1 MVQAGL
7 GKVYDVYMRIV
18 LARFDD
24 MALRVLSH
32 DDPGMEPLRE
42 KLKRHVRQA
51 EMLGLPYWAFA
62 IGSDPVGVVSVGTEP
77 VMLYASVGTKL
88 SLIRVVD
95 YGKPLEVLEE
105 FAAGAMAITRE
116 NDTEYSYISFPVAQ
130 EGVEDVFKKEGFQ
143 ELADTYRMAC
153 DLGSYDPSGV
163 LRLERVERGELDGF
177 IELAIECMG
186 GSPDVVLTMVL
197 KNLRGM
203 PENLLDLW
211 FSLEKFFVV
220 YDGEEPVG
228 ILDLNVKE
236 GVVSNVGV
244 ATAHR
249 GKGYGREIML
259 HGLKTLAEEGVEK
272 ASLRVHVDNK
282 VAIGLY
288 ESLGF
293 SAEDR
298 IKHLIWCK

>member
-1 MVQAGL
+1 M
-7 GKVYDVYMRIV
+7 GKVYDAYQRMV

-24 MALRVLSH
+24 TALRVLAH

-62 IGSDPVGVVSVGTEP
+62 MGSDPVGIASVGAEP
-77 VMLYASVGTKL
+77 VMLFAPVGTKL
-88 SLIRVVD
+88 SLVRVVD
-95 YGKPLEVLEE
+95 YEKSLEVLEE
-105 FAAGAMAITRE
+105 FAAGAMVITRE
-116 NDTEYSYISFPVAQ
+116 NDAEYSYISFPAAQ

-153 DLGSYDPSGV
+153 DLVSYDPLGG

-211 FSLEKFFVV
+211 FSLEKFFVI
-220 YDGEEPVG
+220 YEGEEPVG

-259 HGLKTLAEEGVEK
+259 KGLKTLAEEGREK

-298 IKHLIWCK
+298 IKHLIWWK

>member
-1 MVQAGL
+1 MRKVFDAYLRMVL
-7 GKVYDVYMRIV
+7 SRVE
-18 LARFDD
+18 D
-24 MALRVLSH
+24 MALRVLAH
-32 DDPGMEPLRE
+32 DDPGMDPLRE
-42 KLKRHVRQA
+42 KLKRHVQQA
-51 EMLGLPYWAFA
+51 EMLGMPYWAFA

-77 VMLYASVGTKL
+77 VMLLAPVGTKL

-105 FAAGAMAITRE
+105 FASGAMAITRE
-116 NDTEYSYISFPVAQ
+116 NDAEYSHVSFPAAL

-143 ELADTYRMAC
+143 ELADKYRMAC
-153 DLGSYDPSGV
+153 DLGSYEPSGS
-163 LRLERVERGELDGF
+163 LRLERVERGELERF
-177 IELAIECMG
+177 IELVIECMD
-186 GSPDVVLTMVL
+186 GSPDVMLTMIL
-197 KNLRGM
+197 KNLKGM

-236 GVVSNVGV
+236 GGVNNVGV

-249 GKGYGREIML
+249 GRGYGREIML
-259 HGLKTLAEEGVEK
+259 HGLKTLAEEGIER
-272 ASLRVHVDNK
+272 ASLGVHVDNK
-282 VAIGLY
+282 VVIGLY

-298 IKHLIWCK
+298 IKHLIWWK